1 MSLFDGYL
9 MVDWSS
15 SSVPA
20 TGADSIWIAWLR
32 GGDLRLTNPETR
44 VQAMAE
50 IADILREATARGER
64 VLAGF
69 DFPFGYP
76 EGTAHA
82 LTGGDWRDLW
92 RLLSD
97 QIIDDDHNAN
107 NRFKVAARLN
117 QRFPG
122 VGPFWG
128 HPSRHTYDDLAKTC
142 GQGYGETLPPRN
154 RYAEEGNRAQEVWK
168 LFGIGSVGSQALTGI
183 AALER
188 LRANLPCRVWPLETL
203 GEDEGHV
210 LAEIYPS
217 MLPPHPGESV
227 KDAGQVRR
235 LAEVFAVLDRRGD
248 LREVLR
254 KPLDMPAKVRL
265 EEACMLGQ
273 DCVELLTAAM
283 PTYLKDPAAIYRQSF
298 ETVRAE
304 ADFSKLPKDLHP
316 VATRLIHACGMVD
329 LPQDLSFSDDIYT
342 AAHTALTNG
351 APILCD
357 CEMVGAGII
366 RRYLSEN
373 EVIVTLND
381 PRTPN
386 LSANLK
392 TTRSAAAVELW
403 RDHIEGAIVAIGN
416 APTALFHLLEKLDQG
431 WPKPAAILAFPVG
444 FVGAAESK
452 AALSAN
458 PGNTPFIALQGRRGG
473 SAMASAAVN
482 AFAAGLPEDTQ

>member
-9 MVDWSS
+9 MVDWSAA
-15 SSVPA
+15 SVPA

-32 GGDLRLTNPETR
+32 GGELRLTNPPTR
-44 VQAMAE
+44 VEAMAE
-50 IADILREATARGER
+50 ITDILRDATARGER

-82 LTGGDWRDLW
+82 LTGGDWRNLW
-92 RLLSD
+92 RLLAD
-97 QIIDDDHNAN
+97 QIVDDEHNAN

-117 QRFPG
+117 QTFPG

-128 HPSRHTYDDLAKTC
+128 HPNGHTYDGLSKTC
-142 GQGYGETLPPRN
+142 GQGYGEKLPPRN
-154 RYAEEGNRAQEVWK
+154 RFAEEGNRAQEVWK
-168 LFGIGSVGSQALTGI
+168 LYGIGSVGSQALTGI

-188 LRANLPCRVWPLETL
+188 LRTNVPCRIWPLETL
-203 GEDEGHV
+203 GEDAGHV

-235 LAEVFAVLDRRGD
+235 IAEVFATLDD
-248 LREVLR
+248 QDNLREVLR

-273 DCVELLTAAM
+273 DCADLLQSAM
-283 PTYLKDPAAIYRQSF
+283 PIYLKDPTAIYRQSF
-298 ETVRAE
+298 ATVRAE
-304 ADFSKLPKDLHP
+304 ADFSKLPETLHP

-329 LPQDLSFSDDIYT
+329 LPADLTFSDDVAT
-342 AAHTALTNG
+342 AATQALRDG

-366 RRYLSEN
+366 RRYTERN
-373 EVIVTLND
+373 EIIVTLND
-381 PRTPN
+381 PRTPD
-386 LSANLK
+386 LAKSLG

-403 RDHIEGAIVAIGN
+403 RDHIKGAVVAIGN
-416 APTALFHLLEKLDQG
+416 APTALFHLLEKLDEG
-431 WPKPAAILAFPVG
+431 WPKPAAILGFPVG

-452 AALSAN
+452 AALAAN
-458 PGNTPFIALQGRRGG
+458 PRQTPFIALQGRRGG
-473 SAMASAAVN
+473 SALASAAVN
-482 AFAAGLPEDTQ
+482 AFAAGLPEDT